1 MNANVN
7 HLSHESEYILMGVA
21 VLIAVI
27 GILIA
32 WFGYKKY
39 NAAAEAKG
47 IASFFE
53 QKWYFDEAYDNII
66 VKPLYHIS
74 SFSEKVIEKSGLDGI
89 VNGIGKMIQLGSTR
103 LRLLQSGLVGFYLFL
118 IVIGIVLLFA
128 LQLLY
133 NKFL

>member
-1 MNANVN
+1 
-7 HLSHESEYILMGVA
+7 
-21 VLIAVI
+21 
-27 GILIA
+27 
-32 WFGYKKY
+32 
-39 NAAAEAKG
+39 
-47 IASFFE
+47 
-53 QKWYFDEAYDNII
+53 
-66 VKPLYHIS
+66 
-74 SFSEKVIEKSGLDGI
+74 VIEKSGLDGI